1 MSSVLFLTII
11 LIYFG
16 LLFYVSYKTGKK
28 SNNDSFFIGNKKSNW
43 LLVAFG
49 MIGTT
54 LSGVTFVSVPGAVG
68 KDSFGYLQMTI
79 GYVIGYIIIAYV
91 LLPLYYR
98 LNLISVYT
106 YLNKRMG
113 SRSEKTGTTIFIIS
127 RLIGST
133 AKLYLVINILQIFIL
148 DTLGIPYIVTNI
160 VILIM
165 IVLYTYKGG
174 VKTIVYTDTL
184 QTFCMLSG
192 LVICSIYMLYSM
204 DLNISESLS
213 EMQKLGYTNIF
224 ENNYMNKNFFLK
236 QIIAG
241 IFITIT
247 MTGIDQEMMQK
258 SLSVSKLKNSQKNI
272 LSLGFMIFIVI
283 SIFLYM
289 GGLLHLYG
297 VKEGIDSNGDFLF
310 PTIAINHMSPVISI
324 IFIIAL
330 ISALFP
336 SVDGAMTALSSSFC
350 IDILK
355 IKNRNWDSKRQEK
368 IRKLIHLS
376 FAIIFL
382 LMLII
387 FKWINNNSMIGVILK
402 LAGFTYGPL
411 LGLFVFGI
419 FTKYRVKDKFVPYIC
434 MLAPIISYFIDLY
447 QENIFGNFKIGLELI
462 IINGM
467 ITFVGLFI
475 CKDHKNA
482 NFIK

>member
-1 MSSVLFLTII
+1 MSSLLLLII
-11 LIYFG
+11 IIAYFG
-16 LLFYVSYKTGKK
+16 LLFYISYKTGKK

-43 LLVAFG
+43 ILVAFG

-68 KDSFGYLQMTI
+68 KDNFGYLQMTI

-91 LLPLYYR
+91 LLPLYYK
-98 LNLISVYT
+98 LNLISIYT
-106 YLNKRMG
+106 YLNERMG
-113 SRSEKTGTTIFIIS
+113 NISEKTGAIIFIIS
-127 RLIGST
+127 RLVGST
-133 AKLYLVINILQIFIL
+133 AKLYLVVNILQLFIL
-148 DTLGIPYIVTNI
+148 DTLGISYIMTSL
-160 VILIM
+160 VILVM
-165 IVLYTYKGG
+165 IILYTYKGG

-184 QTFCMLSG
+184 QTFCMLLG
-192 LVICSIYMLYSM
+192 LVICCVYLLSNM
-204 DLNISESLS
+204 DLNIVETLN
-213 EMQKLGYTNIF
+213 EMRKLEYTNIF
-224 ENNYMNKNFFLK
+224 ETNYKEKNFFIK

-258 SLSVSKLKNSQKNI
+258 SLSVSKLKNSQRNM
-272 LSLGFMIFIVI
+272 LSLGFMIFVVI

-297 VKEGIDSNGDFLF
+297 NKEGLDSTGDFLF
-310 PTIAINHMSPVISI
+310 PTVAINHMPPIMSI
-324 IFIIAL
+324 IFVIAL

-350 IDILK
+350 LDILK
-355 IKNRNWDSKRQEK
+355 IKNRNWSSKKQEK
-368 IRKLIHLS
+368 TRKLVHLS

-382 LMLII
+382 IMLIV
-387 FKWINNNSMIGVILK
+387 FKLINNNSMIGVILK

-434 MLAPIISYFIDLY
+434 IIAPVISYFIDHY
-447 QENIFGNFKIGLELI
+447 QEKIFGNFKIGLELI
-462 IINGM
+462 VINGM
-467 ITFVGLFI
+467 LTFIGLFL
-475 CKDHKNA
+475 CKSNKKTNT
-482 NFIK
+482 

>member
-1 MSSVLFLTII
+1 MSSLLLLIII
-11 LIYFG
+11 LAYFG

-43 LLVAFG
+43 ILVAFG

-68 KDSFGYLQMTI
+68 KDNFGYLQMTI

-91 LLPLYYR
+91 LLPLYYK
-98 LNLISVYT
+98 LNLISIYT
-106 YLNKRMG
+106 YLNERMG
-113 SRSEKTGTTIFIIS
+113 NISEKTGATIFIIS
-127 RLIGST
+127 RLVGST
-133 AKLYLVINILQIFIL
+133 AKLYLVVNILQLFIL
-148 DTLGIPYIVTNI
+148 DTLGISYITTSI
-160 VILIM
+160 VILMM
-165 IVLYTYKGG
+165 IILYTYKGG

-184 QTFCMLSG
+184 QTFCMLLG
-192 LVICSIYMLYSM
+192 LVICCIYMLSNM
-204 DLNISESLS
+204 GLNIGETLN
-213 EMQKLGYTNIF
+213 EMQKLGYANIF
-224 ENNYMNKNFFLK
+224 ETNYKEKNFFIK

-258 SLSVSKLKNSQKNI
+258 SLSVSKLKNSQRNM

-297 VKEGIDSNGDFLF
+297 NKEGLDSTGDFLF
-310 PTIAINHMSPVISI
+310 PTVAINHMPPIMSI

-350 IDILK
+350 LDILK
-355 IKNRNWDSKRQEK
+355 IKNRNWSSKKQEK
-368 IRKLIHLS
+368 TRKLVHLS
-376 FAIIFL
+376 FAVIFL
-382 LMLII
+382 IMLIV

-419 FTKYRVKDKFVPYIC
+419 FTKYRVKDKFVPYVCII
-434 MLAPIISYFIDLY
+434 APVISYFIDHY
-447 QENIFGNFKIGLELI
+447 QEKIFGNFKIGLELI
-462 IINGM
+462 VINGM
-467 ITFVGLFI
+467 LTFIGLFL
-475 CKDHKNA
+475 CRSSKKTNT
-482 NFIK
+482 